1 MVTLPCVFRKTHGK
15 VTKTNSRNSAFAVR
29 FLPRRTAKRA
39 LCRAFFSQA
48 HSKEPSL
55 PFVFLTGARQRGLHA
70 VWFRHRQLLLFAVHR
85 EKRTTKIIYRALSD
99 VAHGKDALPCKML
112 PCALCRAPRRKT
124 HGKGFVVRFWS
135 FVVRSWSTAKPRFP
149 VVNRVKRTN

>member
-29 FLPRRTAKRA
+29 F
-39 LCRAFFSQA
+39 FSQA
-48 HSKEPSL
+48 HDKEGYTPFGSGAVSCFCL
-55 PFVFLTGARQRGLHA
+55 PCV
-70 VWFRHRQLLLFAVHR
+70 VK
-85 EKRTTKIIYRALSD
+85 KRTTKIIYRALSD